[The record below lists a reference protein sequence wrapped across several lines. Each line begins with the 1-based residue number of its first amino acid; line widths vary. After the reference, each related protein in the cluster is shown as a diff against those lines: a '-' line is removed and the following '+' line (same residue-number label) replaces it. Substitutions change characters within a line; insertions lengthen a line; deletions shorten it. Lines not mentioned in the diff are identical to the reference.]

1 MKGVRGVLTVQRIV
15 GEGVLRREYEI
26 GRVYGRQ
33 RESNLGNGK
42 VESEEE
48 ESGEARK
55 KHFTR
60 TGEGGVGNPRV
71 VPGR

>member
-1 MKGVRGVLTVQRIV
+1 M
-15 GEGVLRREYEI
+15 RREYEI

-33 RESNLGNGK
+33 REANLGNGK

-60 TGEGGVGNPRV
+60 TGEGGVGNRRV